1 AATRTFEQEIER
13 AKARFDDI
21 VAHEIEQRGIELE
34 QALKIARAE
43 ALSAHVEEERR
54 ITEER
59 RRDVAERERDAS
71 ARLLATLTESEA
83 RAAKGRRPHAPPEAG
98 ATGRDRARA
107 QRGDAADRLAARRRR
122 ASADRAAS
130 AHRVTR
136 GGATCGSCRA
146 TVRRDVPDAAR
157 GGGEAS

>member
-1 AATRTFEQEIER
+1 PRRRNRAARVRARGRAPNLEPMTASAIAAIVAAFLSVLAAASIVYLLVRARAATRTFEQEIER

-71 ARLLATLTESEA
+71 A
-83 RAAKGRRPHAPPEAG
+83 
-98 ATGRDRARA
+98 
-107 QRGDAADRLAARRRR
+107 
-122 ASADRAAS
+122 
-130 AHRVTR
+130 
-136 GGATCGSCRA
+136 
-146 TVRRDVPDAAR
+146 
-157 GGGEAS
+157 